1 MKSWKKRLFDELG
14 EMTPRADER
23 FMQNGSSSPK
33 KSSKFSKGH
42 ITAAVISALAT
53 VVAVVVL
60 CVILI
65 PSGGSSGFID
75 KSVCLTLEI
84 NPKAIF
90 SVDENGLVDAVVAL
104 NGDADVVLNSENS
117 PKLLG
122 KPVSDA
128 LSAFVEEATR
138 LGFID
143 PDAQSAIR
151 ISASDDK
158 SNSLPDIAASLEGY
172 FMAKGSKT
180 LVASKTL
187 TNEEMSAKCGLTETD
202 ADLTAVIK
210 SLSPSYATRAA
221 TSLDAD
227 ELKSLY
233 ENEFVHGQ
241 IKAILSESISS
252 LPEKLA
258 KISSLFDEM
267 TELNEKIKA
276 HKDNPFKDNPFI
288 IDFAKDYWSVKG
300 FGRELTAELAAL
312 VNEMDEKTN
321 EYTLLTGNKIS
332 SSAEFTLRK
341 SALSTVYATV
351 PVDLIKKLSTFM
363 SDEDFDYYAEK
374 LLDILDNAGDETGTA
389 LRGLLSVDEMDYE
402 KFTSLVSSVYE
413 KARESR
419 LNAFGEKFSAER
431 AEISGE
437 EYASLIAEVVKKH
450 GSLDAYY
457 ESLKK

>member
-33 KSSKFSKGH
+33 RSLKFSKGH
-42 ITAAVISALAT
+42 IASAAISVLAT
-53 VVAVVVL
+53 VVAVIVL
-60 CVILI
+60 CVTLI

-90 SVDENGLVDAVVAL
+90 SVDGNGLVHAVVAL

-151 ISASDDK
+151 ISASEDK

-172 FMAKGSKT
+172 FRKKGSKT

-221 TSLDAD
+221 NTLDAD
-227 ELKSLY
+227 ELKNLY

-267 TELNEKIKA
+267 TELNEKIKN
-276 HKDNPFKDNPFI
+276 HKDNPI
-288 IDFAKDYWSVKG
+288 IFDIAKDYWSVKG
-300 FGRELTAELAAL
+300 LRIELTPELAAL

-341 SALSTVYATV
+341 SAFLTFYATV
-351 PVDLIKKLSTFM
+351 PVDLIKKLSAFM

-374 LLDILDNAGDETGTA
+374 LLDILDKAGDETGAA
-389 LRGLLSVDEMDYE
+389 LRGLLSVDQMNYE
-402 KFTSLVSSVYE
+402 KFSSLVSSVYE

-437 EYASLIAEVVKKH
+437 EYASLIAEVVKEY

-457 ESLKK
+457 EFLKK

>member
-33 KSSKFSKGH
+33 RSSKFSKGH
-42 ITAAVISALAT
+42 IASAVISVLAT
-53 VVAVVVL
+53 VVAVIVL
-60 CVILI
+60 CVTLI

-151 ISASDDK
+151 ISASEDK

-172 FMAKGSKT
+172 CRKKGSKT

-221 TSLDAD
+221 NTLDAD

-267 TELNEKIKA
+267 TELNEKIRE
-276 HKDNPFKDNPFI
+276 HKDNPI
-288 IDFAKDYWSVKG
+288 IFDIAKDYWSVKG
-300 FGRELTAELAAL
+300 LRIELTPELAAL

-332 SSAEFTLRK
+332 SSAELTLRK
-341 SALSTVYATV
+341 SAFSKFYATV
-351 PVDLIKKLSTFM
+351 PVDLIKKLSAFM

-374 LLDILDNAGDETGTA
+374 LLDILDKAGDKNGAA
-389 LRGLLSVDEMDYE
+389 LRGLLSVDQMDYE
-402 KFTSLVSSVYE
+402 KFSSLVSSVYE

-437 EYASLIAEVVKKH
+437 EYASLIAEVVKEY